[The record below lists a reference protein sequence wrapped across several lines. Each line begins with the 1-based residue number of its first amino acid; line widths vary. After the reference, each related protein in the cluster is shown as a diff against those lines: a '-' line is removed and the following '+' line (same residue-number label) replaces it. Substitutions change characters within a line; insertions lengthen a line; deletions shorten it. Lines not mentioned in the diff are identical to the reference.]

1 MSAGILHSDGGRRD
15 LLPDAIGSGLIGLM
29 RRGNGLA
36 LLGLAALGWIG
47 LLSWEMPV
55 AGHLAGASAVSHVI
69 GKLPASFADFLLQ
82 SFGLAAAILFA
93 VPTFW
98 GIEQLA
104 RQKLGRPILR
114 ILTWP
119 TCVLAASGAL
129 SALPAPASW
138 PFARGLGGVI
148 GDQLF
153 ALLKLALLPVGQS
166 IASPAAGASLG
177 LVALAL
183 FATSIAV
190 PRLAAVPAH
199 ADVQPAFRE
208 VSFGTPDEP
217 APHAMSNPMP
227 EPATVDDW
235 RPEPAPTMQMSQ
247 PRNGYAP
254 AFTKPVAAYE
264 QQHHAPEP
272 DSNQPIHVPY
282 DDMPEDDESR
292 RMAQRFAPASARV
305 TPAEPEQAAQPQPW
319 FGWRDL
325 LGRASDAQA
334 EEDDARNGAQPAAGQ
349 AEAAA
354 PIALQPGAPA
364 ADHMIAPVRR
374 AQPDPAGPYRLP
386 AASLLS
392 RLPPQGPRTQ
402 SGNAELM
409 VLARKL
415 EAAFSEFGVRAK
427 IMGAVPGPSVTQ
439 FEIQAAPGTK
449 TTRVMGLAGDIAK
462 AMELRSAR
470 VAAIPG
476 RSTLLIEL
484 PNERPDPMALRDLL
498 ESRAFRQSLHALPLP
513 VGLALDRQPIVTD
526 LATVPGVLIA
536 GEPGAGKSQVLSAM
550 LTGLLLRLSPTDLRL
565 ALIDP
570 KRRELGV
577 FEGIGHLLAP
587 VASDPARASAI
598 LDWCAAEM
606 DERHKA
612 MSLLNQH
619 SIATYNNAVRNALR
633 QGRDLR
639 RQVQTGF
646 DPVTGRAVFEHE
658 PIAARIMP
666 YLAVVIDDLDV
677 LLETGG
683 EPVLS
688 ALQKLGNGA
697 RNAGIHLI
705 AASSRIESDAMRR
718 LGNAV
723 LPARVCLKLASKA
736 ESRAA
741 LGEGG
746 AELLLGDGD
755 FLFSIGGAP
764 VRGQAA
770 TLIDGDAAAVAEW
783 VRRQWRDNHEPSLA
797 G

>member
-1 MSAGILHSDGGRRD
+1 VSAGILHTDGGRRD
-15 LLPDAIGSGLIGLM
+15 LLPDAIGSGLIGLL
-29 RRGNGLA
+29 RRGNGLV
-36 LLGLAALGWIG
+36 LLGLAALGWLG

-55 AGHLAGASAVSHVI
+55 AGHAMGGSAVSHII

-82 SFGLAAAILFA
+82 SFGLAAALLFA

-104 RQKLGRPILR
+104 RQRLGRPVLR
-114 ILTWP
+114 LLMWP
-119 TCVLAASGAL
+119 TSVLAASGAL

-153 ALLKLALLPVGQS
+153 ALLKQAMLPFGQT
-166 IASPAAGASLG
+166 IAIPAAGGLLG

-183 FATSIAV
+183 FVTAISV
-190 PRLAAVPAH
+190 PRLAAAAAQ
-199 ADVQPAFRE
+199 ADTMLAFRE
-208 VSFGTPDEP
+208 VSFDTPDEP
-217 APHAMSNPMP
+217 APTALSTKP
-227 EPATVDDW
+227 EPDVADDW
-235 RPEPAPTMQMSQ
+235 QPAPLPAPAMRMAP
-247 PRNGYAP
+247 PRKGRAP
-254 AFTKPVAAYE
+254 AFTRSTAGDEP
-264 QQHHAPEP
+264 APYAP
-272 DSNQPIHVPY
+272 GADSNQPIHVPY

-292 RMAQRFAPASARV
+292 RMAQRFAPSSPKAAPSD
-305 TPAEPEQAAQPQPW
+305 PEPAAQPW
-319 FGWRDL
+319 LGWKNF
-325 LGRASDAQA
+325 LGRASEADDDAQ
-334 EEDDARNGAQPAAGQ
+334 EESGTEPVAPPP

-354 PIALQPGAPA
+354 MEPATDTFAAPA
-364 ADHMIAPVRR
+364 AAPARR
-374 AQPDPAGPYRLP
+374 AMPDPSGPYRLP

-392 RLPPQGPRTQ
+392 RLPPQSPRGQ

-409 VLARKL
+409 ALAQKL
-415 EAAFSEFGVRAK
+415 EAALSEFGVRGK
-427 IMGAVPGPSVTQ
+427 IVGAVPGPSVTQ

-449 TTRVMGLAGDIAK
+449 TARVMGLAEDIAK
-462 AMELRSAR
+462 SMALRSAR

-498 ESRAFRQSLHALPLP
+498 ESRGFRQSLHSLPLP
-513 VGLALDRQPIVTD
+513 VGIALDRQPIITD
-526 LATVPGVLIA
+526 LATVPGVLVA
-536 GEPGAGKSQVLSAM
+536 GEPGSGKSRVLSAM
-550 LTGLLLRLSPTDLRL
+550 LIGLLLRLSPADLQL

-577 FEGIGHLLAP
+577 FEGLGHLLAP
-587 VASDPARASAI
+587 VISDPARAAAA

-612 MSLLNQH
+612 MSLLNQR
-619 SIATYNNAVRNALR
+619 SISAYNNTVRNALR

-646 DPVTGRAVFEHE
+646 DPNTGRPVFEHE
-658 PIAARIMP
+658 PIAARVMP
-666 YLAVVIDDLDV
+666 YLAVVIDDLDM
-677 LLETGG
+677 LLEAGG
-683 EPVLS
+683 EPVLG
-688 ALQKLGNGA
+688 ALQRLGSGA
-697 RNAGIHLI
+697 RNAGIHII
-705 AASSRIESDAMRR
+705 AASSRIDNDAMRR

-770 TLIDGDAAAVAEW
+770 ALMEGDAAAVAEW
-783 VRRQWRDNHEPSLA
+783 VRRQSRQNYEPSLA